1 MAGMHPAD
9 IAVLVVYLLGITALG
24 AWMGRRVQ
32 SSSDFF
38 MPRKFGKTMM
48 IMPAFGT
55 GTASDQAVTVAAATP
70 GPSFFA
76 LIAGEITL
84 LILAVL
90 GLVALAARM
99 GELFFAIRLLGAA
112 NLFYLEW
119 KLWRMPL
126 GETSPNCGYVKARFG
141 DRP

>member
-1 MAGMHPAD
+1 MVLRFCQRVYWNFLLPTATAINGGCAGQIPRD
-9 IAVLVVYLLGITALG
+9 S
-24 AWMGRRVQ
+24 RRVGPVETL
-32 SSSDFF
+32 FVF
-38 MPRKFGKTMM
+38 TL
-48 IMPAFGT
+48 
-55 GTASDQAVTVAAATP
+55 AVTVAAATP

-90 GLVALAARM
+90 GLVALAAQM

-126 GETSPNCGYVKARFG
+126 GETSPNCG
-141 DRP
+141 

>member
-1 MAGMHPAD
+1 METLFVFTL
-9 IAVLVVYLLGITALG
+9 AV
-24 AWMGRRVQ
+24 M
-32 SSSDFF
+32 
-38 MPRKFGKTMM
+38 
-48 IMPAFGT
+48 
-55 GTASDQAVTVAAATP
+55 VAAATP

-90 GLVALAARM
+90 GLVALAAQM

-119 KLWRMPL
+119 KLWWIAAWRNVAKLRVDPRRGL
-126 GETSPNCGYVKARFG
+126 EIGPGAR
-141 DRP
+141 PWQVQ